1 MFLCPT
7 LRRFMYLGLSLAA
20 LAPLAPAQSPDPKL
34 YSEMHWRSI
43 GPPRAGRARAL
54 SGVAGQP
61 NVFYIGFDNG
71 GVWRSTDF
79 GSTWVPL
86 FDNQPTG
93 SIGAIAVAPS
103 DPNIIYVGSGAGI
116 IRPDLSVG
124 DGMYKSTDAGK
135 TWTHLGL
142 RDSQMIAQIDVDP
155 RNPNRLFVAA
165 LGHPYGPNAER
176 GIFRSTDGGA
186 HFDKVIRSDEYVSGN
201 DVRIDPKDPN
211 IVYACLWQQ
220 QQGFTENGAFSGA
233 DGGIYKSTDGGNS
246 WRKLSIGLPPIV
258 EANLAMSSSN
268 PKVIYATVAA
278 GAAPAAAT
286 PDAAPAGRGGRGGGG
301 GGRGGRGGGGGAI
314 AFYKSTD
321 GGEQWFL
328 ATDDP
333 RIAETGSQRHPPD
346 TRPLG
351 RIGGGDL
358 PTITVDP
365 QNENVVYSCST
376 VFWRTEDG
384 GQTWSAVRGA
394 PGGDD
399 YQKSWVSPT
408 NSNIILLVSDQG
420 AVVSANRGE
429 SWSNWY
435 NQPTAAVYH
444 VTADNAFPYRLCS
457 GQQDSGS
464 ACVDSRGMDG
474 EITFHDW
481 HPVGI
486 EEYGEAAPDPKN
498 PDLVYGGKV
507 SVYNRVTSQKASV
520 GPGGGGRGGGRGGR
534 GGRGAAAAPAAAAAP
549 SAEPPA
555 RTVRTQPLIWS
566 PKDPNILFY
575 ATAGVWKTNNGGH
588 SWTAISGDLTRQTW
602 DVPANAGKYAS
613 TVTPS
618 AQGSVTA
625 LAPSPLDVN
634 VLWAGTG
641 DGFLQVTIDG
651 GVKWTNVTPPQMKAW
666 TRIFNM
672 DAGHFDTKT
681 AYAAANTLRLDD
693 MNPHFWR
700 THDGGKT
707 WTEID
712 KGIDGGAVANSI
724 REDPRKKG
732 LLYAATDTQ
741 VWVSFDDGDNWHS
754 LRLNMPA
761 ISVRDIEVKDD
772 ASCMCSDLV
781 AGTHGRGFWI
791 LDDVT
796 PLRQAAEAAAATTAY
811 LFKPATAIRIRF
823 GTNDPTPWPP
833 ELLAGENPPPG
844 AIVDYYLPAAAN
856 GAVKLEVL
864 NTAGKVIRTYASTD
878 PVRSPDP
885 ATDPVAYN
893 KLCQQTPQTADCSLP
908 LYWPAPQQVL
918 KATAGMHRFTW
929 DMHYDPLG
937 GGGGGGR
944 GGGGGGGAVPHR
956 TYPGVN
962 SPWVAPG
969 TYTVRLTANGQSL
982 TQPIMVKMDPRVKIT
997 AEVQQIFTLTTQME
1011 DGARNVAAAYK
1022 DARALADK
1030 LKDRKQSAANDAL
1043 VKQVNEIAP
1052 PEAADAG
1059 AAGGGGGGRGGRAG
1073 RGGGGGG
1080 GGAAAAG
1087 APGAPGA
1094 AAEPP
1099 APNLSNIGAQMVAAV
1114 QGMQGSEMPP
1124 TAAQLQAVT
1133 QQQTAYAALMAKW
1146 TALKAKVNGPPAP
1159 PAAGRGAA
1167 KQ

>member
-1 MFLCPT
+1 
-7 LRRFMYLGLSLAA
+7 
-20 LAPLAPAQSPDPKL
+20 
-34 YSEMHWRSI
+34 MHWRSI

-54 SGVAGQP
+54 SGVPSQP

-71 GVWRSTDF
+71 GVWRSTDY
-79 GSTWVPL
+79 GSTWTPL
-86 FDNQPTG
+86 FDGQPTG

-116 IRPDLSVG
+116 IRPDLAVG
-124 DGMYKSTDAGK
+124 DGVYKSTDAGK

-142 RDSQMIAQIDVDP
+142 RDSQMIANIDVDP
-155 RNPNRLFVAA
+155 KNPNRLFVAA
-165 LGHPYGPNAER
+165 LGHPYGPNPER

-186 HFDKVIRSDEYVSGN
+186 TFEKVLYKDEYVSGD
-201 DVRIDPKDPN
+201 DVRIDPGNPDT
-211 IVYACLWQQ
+211 VYAALWQQ
-220 QQGFTENGAFSGA
+220 QQGFYENGAFGGN
-233 DGGIYKSTDGGNS
+233 DGGIFKSTDGGTT
-246 WRKLSIGLPPIV
+246 WKQLTTGLPTILQ
-258 EANLAMSSSN
+258 ANLAIAPSN
-268 PKVIYATVAA
+268 PKIVYAMVAA
-278 GAAPAAAT
+278 GGGAGGRGAQAPAA
-286 PDAAPAGRGGRGGGG
+286 GGRG
-301 GGRGGRGGGGGAI
+301 GGRGGRGGGGAI
-314 AFYKSTD
+314 GFYKSTD
-321 GGEQWFL
+321 GGEHWFL
-328 ATDDP
+328 ATEDP
-333 RIAETGSQRHPPD
+333 RITETGSQRHPPD
-346 TRPLG
+346 NRPLA

-365 QNENVVYSCST
+365 KDDRVVYSCST

-384 GQTWSAVRGA
+384 GLTWAAVRGA

-399 YQKSWVSPT
+399 YQKSWVNP
-408 NSNIILLVSDQG
+408 NNPNILLVVSDQG

-435 NQPTAAVYH
+435 TQPTAAMYH
-444 VTADNAFPYRLCS
+444 VTADDAFPYRLCS

-464 ACVDSRGMDG
+464 ACVKSRSMDG

-507 SVYNRVTSQKASV
+507 TVYNRITGQKENV
-520 GPGGGGRGGGRGGR
+520 GPGGGRGGR
-534 GGRGAAAAPAAAAAP
+534 GAPVAAA
-549 SAEPPA
+549 SSHEPPA

-566 PKDPNILFY
+566 PKDPNMLFY
-575 ATAGVWKTNNGGH
+575 ATAGVWKTVNGGH
-588 SWTAISGDLTRQTW
+588 SWTPISGDLTRQTW
-602 DVPANAGKYAS
+602 PVPDNAGKYGAD
-613 TVTPS
+613 VKP
-618 AQGSVTA
+618 APQGSVTA

-641 DGFLQVTIDG
+641 DGLVQLTTNG
-651 GVKWTNVTPPQMKAW
+651 GAKWTDVTPSGIKPW

-672 DAGHFDTKT
+672 DAGHFDTRT

-712 KGIDGGAVANSI
+712 NGIAGGSVSNSI

-732 LLYAATDTQ
+732 LLYASTDTQ

-772 ASCMCSDLV
+772 ATCMCSDLV

-796 PLRQAAEAAAATTAY
+796 PLRQAAEAAAASNAY

-833 ELLAGENPPPG
+833 ELPAGENPPPG
-844 AIVDYYLPAAAN
+844 ALVDYYLPADAT
-856 GAVKLEVL
+856 GEVKLEVL
-864 NTAGKVIRTYASTD
+864 NSAGKVIRKYSSED
-878 PVRSPDP
+878 RVRHPDP
-885 ATDPVAYN
+885 ATDPEAYT
-893 KLCQQTPQTADCSLP
+893 KLCQQTPTAPDCNLP
-908 LYWPAPQQVL
+908 LYWPAPPEVL
-918 KATAGMHRFTW
+918 KNTAGMHRFSW
-929 DMHYDPLG
+929 DMHYDPLPG
-937 GGGGGGR
+937 SGGGGR
-944 GGGGGGGAVPHR
+944 GGGGANGAVPHR

-969 TYTVRLTANGQSL
+969 TYSVRLTANGKSMS
-982 TQPIMVKMDPRVKIT
+982 QPIVVKMDPRVKIT
-997 AEVQQIFTLTTQME
+997 PEVQQIFTLTTQAE
-1011 DGARNVAAAYK
+1011 DRARVAGAAYTE
-1022 DARALADK
+1022 ARELLAK
-1030 LKDRKQSAANDAL
+1030 VKAKPQSAANDAL
-1043 VKQVNEIAP
+1043 AKELLEIAP
-1052 PEAADAG
+1052 EEAPAPA
-1059 AAGGGGGGRGGRAG
+1059 GGGRGGR
-1073 RGGGGGG
+1073 GGF
-1080 GGAAAAG
+1080 
-1087 APGAPGA
+1087 GA

-1099 APNLSNIGAQMVAAV
+1099 PPPTLANISSLVVAAV
-1114 QGMQGSEMPP
+1114 QAMQGSEMPP
-1124 TAAQLQAVT
+1124 TAAELHACSQEEA
-1133 QQQTAYAALMAKW
+1133 AYNTVMAKW
-1146 TALKAKVNGPPAP
+1146 SALKAKASAGAA
-1159 PAAGRGAA
+1159 PAAR

>member
-1 MFLCPT
+1 LFAS
-7 LRRFMYLGLSLAA
+7 LRRIPFVALSVAA
-20 LAPLAPAQSPDPKL
+20 VAVLSPAQTIDSRL

-54 SGVAGQP
+54 SGVPSQP

-71 GVWRSTDF
+71 GVWRSTDY

-86 FDNQPTG
+86 FDKQSTG

-116 IRPDLSVG
+116 IRPDLATG
-124 DGMYKSTDAGK
+124 DGMYKSIDAGK

-142 RDSQMIAQIDVDP
+142 RDSQMVANIEVDP
-155 RNPNRLFVAA
+155 KNPNRLFVAV
-165 LGHPYGPNAER
+165 LGHPYGPNPER
-176 GIFRSTDGGA
+176 GIFRSLDGGA
-186 HFDKVIRSDEYVSGN
+186 TFEKVLFKDDYTSGD
-201 DVRIDPKDPN
+201 DVRIDPSNPN
-211 IVYACLWQQ
+211 TVYAALWQQ
-220 QQGFTENGAFSGA
+220 QQGFYENGAFGGT
-233 DGGIYKSTDGGNS
+233 DGGLFKSTDGGNT
-246 WRKLSIGLPPIV
+246 WKQMTTGLPPIIQ
-258 EANLAMSSSN
+258 ANLAIAPGNS
-268 PKVIYATVAA
+268 KVIYAMI
-278 GAAPAAAT
+278 AAPGSPAT
-286 PDAAPAGRGGRGGGG
+286 GGRG
-301 GGRGGRGGGGGAI
+301 GGRGGRGGAGGAI
-314 AFYKSTD
+314 GLYKTTD
-321 GGEQWFL
+321 GGDHWFL
-328 ATDDP
+328 ATEDP
-333 RIAETGSQRHPPD
+333 RVTQTGSQRHPPD

-365 QNENVVYSCST
+365 KNENVVYSCST

-384 GQTWSAVRGA
+384 GQNWSAVRGA

-399 YQKSWVSPT
+399 YQKSWINPN

-420 AVVSANRGE
+420 GVVSANRGE

-435 NQPTAAVYH
+435 NQPTAAMYH
-444 VTADNAFPYRLCS
+444 VTADNAFPYRLCG

-507 SVYNRVTSQKASV
+507 TVYNRLTTQKANV
-520 GPGGGGRGGGRGGR
+520 GPVAGRGGR
-534 GGRGAAAAPAAAAAP
+534 GSAAGAD
-549 SAEPPA
+549 PPA

-575 ATAGVWKTNNGGH
+575 ATAGVWKTSNGGH

-613 TVTPS
+613 GVTATPL
-618 AQGSVTA
+618 GTITA

-641 DGFLQVTIDG
+641 DGLIQVTTDG
-651 GVKWTNVTPPQMKAW
+651 GRRWTNVTPPEIKAW

-672 DAGHFDTKT
+672 DAGHFDSKT

-707 WTEID
+707 WTEINN
-712 KGIDGGAVANSI
+712 GIAPGAVSNSI

-741 VWVSFDDGDNWHS
+741 VWVSFDDGDHWHS
-754 LRLNMPA
+754 LRLDMPA
-761 ISVRDIEVKDD
+761 ISVRDIAVKDD

-796 PLRQAAEAAAATTAY
+796 PLREAAEAAAASDAY
-811 LFKPATAIRIRF
+811 LFKPAIAVRVRF
-823 GTNDPTPWPP
+823 ATNDPTPWPP
-833 ELLAGENPPPG
+833 ELPAGENPPHG
-844 AIVDYYLPAAAN
+844 AIIDYYLPA
-856 GAVKLEVL
+856 GAGEVKLEIV
-864 NTAGKVIRTYASTD
+864 NQQGKTIRTYSSTD

-893 KLCQQTPQTADCSLP
+893 KLCQQSPTAPDCSLP
-908 LYWPAPQQVL
+908 LYWPAPPTIL
-918 KATAGMHRFTW
+918 KTSAGMHRFIW
-929 DMHYDPLG
+929 DMHHDPLPGTTG
-937 GGGGGGR
+937 GGWGGGAN
-944 GGGGGGGAVPHR
+944 GAVPHR
-956 TYPGVN
+956 TYPSV
-962 SPWVAPG
+962 SAPWAAPG
-969 TYTVRLTANGQSL
+969 TYTVRLTANGKAM
-982 TQPIMVKMDPRVKIT
+982 TQPITVKMDPRVKVT
-997 AEVQQIFTLTTQME
+997 PEVQQIFTLTTQME
-1011 DGARNVAAAYK
+1011 TRAQTAAAAYK
-1022 DARALADK
+1022 EARDLAAK
-1030 LKDRKQSAANDAL
+1030 LKARPQSAANNAL
-1043 VKQVNEIAP
+1043 LKQVEEIAP
-1052 PEAADAG
+1052 AEPEGDAT
-1059 AAGGGGGGRGGRAG
+1059 AGRGGRG
-1073 RGGGGGG
+1073 DGGGGF
-1080 GGAAAAG
+1080 G
-1087 APGAPGA
+1087 APP
-1094 AAEPP
+1094 EPADP
-1099 APNLSNIGAQMVAAV
+1099 PTLANIGSQMVAAV
-1114 QGMQGSEMPP
+1114 MPMQSSELPP
-1124 TAAQLQAVT
+1124 TAAQLEACAHAEAAY
-1133 QQQTAYAALMAKW
+1133 TALMPKWAALRAK
-1146 TALKAKVNGPPAP
+1146 
-1159 PAAGRGAA
+1159 AG
-1167 KQ
+1167 Q

>member
-1 MFLCPT
+1 LSISRVTF
-7 LRRFMYLGLSLAA
+7 LGLALASLA
-20 LAPLAPAQSPDPKL
+20 LPQST
-34 YSEMHWRSI
+34 YSEMRWRSI

-54 SGVAGQP
+54 SGVPSQP

-71 GVWRSTDF
+71 GLWRSTDF

-86 FDNQPTG
+86 FDGQPTG

-116 IRPDLSVG
+116 IRPDLATG
-124 DGMYKSTDAGK
+124 DGVYKSTDAGK

-142 RDSQMIAQIDVDP
+142 RDSLMIADIEVDP
-155 RNPNRLFVAA
+155 WNPNRLFVAA

-186 HFDKVIRSDEYVSGN
+186 TFEKVLYKDEYTSGN

-211 IVYACLWQQ
+211 TVYAALWQQ
-220 QQGFTENGAFSGA
+220 QQGFYENGAFGGT
-233 DGGIYKSTDGGNS
+233 DGGIFKSTDGGTT
-246 WRKLSIGLPPIV
+246 WKKLMGGLPAIM
-258 EANLAMSSSN
+258 EANLAISLSN
-268 PKVIYATVAA
+268 PKTLYATVAGA
-278 GAAPAAAT
+278 GEGGGR
-286 PDAAPAGRGGRGGGG
+286 GRGGRGGGG
-301 GGRGGRGGGGGAI
+301 GI
-314 AFYKSTD
+314 AFYKTTD
-321 GGEQWFL
+321 GGEHWFL

-333 RIAETGSQRHPPD
+333 RVSEMGSTRHAPD
-346 TRPLG
+346 SRPLG

-358 PTITVDP
+358 PTITIDP
-365 QNENVVYSCST
+365 QDENVVYSCST

-384 GQTWSAVRGA
+384 GLTWSAVRGA

-399 YQKSWVSPT
+399 YQKSWVNPN
-408 NSNIILLVSDQG
+408 NSKIILLVSDQG

-435 NQPTAAVYH
+435 TQPTAAMYH

-486 EEYGEAAPDPKN
+486 EEYGYAAPDPKN
-498 PDLVYGGKV
+498 PNLVYGGKV
-507 SVYNRVTSQKASV
+507 TVYDRVTAQRGNV
-520 GPGGGGRGGGRGGR
+520 GPPGGGRGAVVEPNPGD
-534 GGRGAAAAPAAAAAP
+534 
-549 SAEPPA
+549 PPA
-555 RTVRTQPLIWS
+555 RAVRTQPLNWS
-566 PKDPNILFY
+566 PKDPNVLFY
-575 ATAGVWKTNNGGH
+575 ATAGVWKTTNGAH
-588 SWTAISGDLTRQTW
+588 SWTPISGDLTRGATW
-602 DVPANAGKYAS
+602 DVPANAGKYAAG
-613 TVTPS
+613 VTPE
-618 AQGSVTA
+618 AMGSITS

-641 DGFLQVTIDG
+641 DGLIQVTMDG
-651 GVKWTNVTPPQMKAW
+651 GKKWTNVTPAAMKAW

-681 AYAAANTLRLDD
+681 AYAAANTLRIDD
-693 MNPHFWR
+693 MNPHLWR

-712 KGIDGGAVANSI
+712 KGIAGGAVTNSI

-732 LLYAATDTQ
+732 LLYASTDTQ

-772 ASCMCSDLV
+772 DSCLCSDLV

-796 PLRQAAEAAAATTAY
+796 PLRQAAEAAAATSAY
-811 LFKPATAIRIRF
+811 LFKPATGIRIRF

-833 ELLAGENPPPG
+833 EMQAGENPPPG
-844 AIVDYYLPAAAN
+844 AIVDYYLPRAA
-856 GAVKLEVL
+856 GEVKLEFL
-864 NTAGKVIRTYASTD
+864 DAQGKVVRTYSSAD
-878 PVRSPDP
+878 KVMSPDP
-885 ATDPVAYN
+885 AVDPAAYN
-893 KLCQQTPQTADCSLP
+893 KICQADPSAPDCSLP

-918 KATAGMHRFTW
+918 KSSAGMHRFWW
-929 DMHYDPLG
+929 DMHYDPI

-944 GGGGGGGAVPHR
+944 GGGGAAVPHR
-956 TYPGVN
+956 TYAGVN

-969 TYTVRLTANGQSL
+969 TYTVRLTANGQSV
-982 TQPIMVKMDPRVKIT
+982 TQPIVIRMDPRVKIT
-997 AEVQQIFTLTTQME
+997 PEVTQIFTLTTKIE
-1011 DGARNVAAAYK
+1011 DEAHDALAAYK
-1022 DARALADK
+1022 ESRELLEK
-1030 LKDRKQSAANDAL
+1030 LKTRPQSVANDAL
-1043 VKQVNEIAP
+1043 MKKLEELAP
-1052 PEAADAG
+1052 PLEAFR
-1059 AAGGGGGGRGGRAG
+1059 GGGGGRGGFG
-1073 RGGGGGG
+1073 
-1080 GGAAAAG
+1080 
-1087 APGAPGA
+1087 
-1094 AAEPP
+1094 EPP
-1099 APNLSNIGAQMVAAV
+1099 PPANLSNIASQLVAAV
-1114 QGMQGSEMPP
+1114 EGTQAAEMAP
-1124 TAAQLQAVT
+1124 TATQLQACT
-1133 QQQTAYAALMAKW
+1133 KAEAAYTALLAKW
-1146 TALKAKVNGPPAP
+1146 AAVKAE
-1159 PAAGRGAA
+1159 AGA
-1167 KQ
+1167 K